1 VAAET
6 VTAVLLRRIR
16 FSDTSLILTWFS
28 RERGKFKTIARGAL
42 RPKSG
47 FAGKLDLFFQC
58 ELTVSWSRRSELHG
72 LRETVLLESF
82 AGIRESYSN
91 TLAAGYF
98 AELVEETTEPDH
110 PETAIYQLLIRAF
123 SYLQT
128 TPVTGQAVLFFELEL
143 AKAHGLA
150 TAELNEAVD
159 QLLHSSRRTRASR
172 AQLMALLRGRR
183 GEAAHDK

>member
-1 VAAET
+1 VTAET

-28 RERGKFKTIARGAL
+28 RERGKFKAIARGAL
-42 RPKSG
+42 RPKSS

-58 ELTVSWSRRSELHG
+58 ELTVSWSRRSEIHG
-72 LRETVLLESF
+72 LRETVLIESF
-82 AGIRESYSN
+82 AGIRERYPN

-98 AELVEETTEPDH
+98 AELVEETTEPEH
-110 PETAIYQLLIRAF
+110 PETAIYELLIRAF

-128 TPVTGQAVLFFELEL
+128 KPVTSQAVLFFELEL
-143 AKAHGLA
+143 AKAHGLVNS
-150 TAELNEAVD
+150 EPNETVD
-159 QLLHSSRRTRASR
+159 DLLHSSRRPRMSR
-172 AQLMALLRGRR
+172 ARLMTLLR